1 MTTKIHALV
10 DGGGIIRRF
19 LLSPG
24 EKHDAPFALPLLETV
39 ELSGSAVMADRGYDS
54 DAIVEY
60 IEQHEGVCVIPPKTN
75 RRIERPYDS
84 LAYKH
89 RNVIERF
96 FCRLKQF
103 RKIATRFD
111 KLADSFAAFILIA
124 AIVIALK
131 FFLGHALD

>member
-10 DGGGIIRRF
+10 DGGGTVRQF
-19 LLSPG
+19 LLSSG
-24 EKHDAPFALPLLETV
+24 EKHDVPFALPLLETV
-39 ELSGSAVMADRGYDS
+39 ELSDTMVLADRGYDS
-54 DAIVEY
+54 DAIVAY
-60 IEQHEGVCVIPPKTN
+60 IEEHNGVSVIPPKTN
-75 RRIERPYDS
+75 RRVQRPYDS
-84 LAYKH
+84 SVYKH

-111 KLADSFAAFILIA
+111 KLADSFAAFIVIA

-131 FFLGHALD
+131 FF

>member
-10 DGGGIIRRF
+10 DGGGIIRSF
-19 LLSPG
+19 MLSPG

-39 ELSGSAVMADRGYDS
+39 ELSDSMVLADRGYDS
-54 DAIVEY
+54 DSIVEY
-60 IEQHEGVCVIPPKTN
+60 IEEHDGICVIPPKTN
-75 RRIERPYDS
+75 RRVQRPYDS
-84 LAYKH
+84 SAYKR

-96 FCRLKQF
+96 FCRLKHF

-111 KLADSFAAFILIA
+111 KLADSFAAFIVIA

-131 FFLGHALD
+131 FF